1 MVMIADLLGR
11 LVQVAG
17 PGVVAQ
23 PGPVVQHL
31 VDGGIGQRHHIGEA
45 RHKTLVIGDDCS
57 DLSLLQHDLRDPDPV
72 RGLLLLPGQGF
83 AAMKLVPLQNPACEG

>member
-1 MVMIADLLGR
+1 MVIADLLGR
-11 LVQVAG
+11 LVQIAG
-17 PGVVAQ
+17 PGIVAK

-31 VDGGIGQRHHIGEA
+31 VDGGISQCHHIGEA
-45 RHKTLVIGDDCS
+45 CHKTLVIGDHGS